1 MKPQWMFNWRR
12 KLWLVWGAALG
23 AQFYHTVRWHEA
35 WLWLWHS
42 VCHRIILS
50 SPLAWL
56 TETRPR
62 SGLQTSSSDLA
73 WSFLHLLT
81 GDWRLQHSHHLCCCR
96 KLAGIVAAADW
107 QPEPTWIQIQVIMLV
122 PHFITSLC
130 PDSWLHSISIQ
141 ELWMFILQPRNGSLG
156 KPKWCEIIS
165 NCCQAVRYEQ
175 RTTQICLLICQK
187 ISKLAN

>member
-1 MKPQWMFNWRR
+1 MIGVGGGPWCTVLSYSQMTWSLVVIVTFCLSPDHPVISPRLVDWDPDQAQVRITDI
-12 KLWLVWGAALG
+12 KLRPGLV
-23 AQFYHTVRWHEA
+23 FPP
-35 WLWLWHS
+35 
-42 VCHRIILS
+42 
-50 SPLAWL
+50 SP
-56 TETRPR
+56 
-62 SGLQTSSSDLA
+62 
-73 WSFLHLLT
+73 H
-81 GDWRLQHSHHLCCCR
+81 WRLQHSHHLCCCR